1 MGELSAAHEIARR
14 LDTIYDTELTNHLVV
29 SLSSPSYTL
38 AQLSALAR
46 DYIND
51 VRNHWAEGHVVEVEL
66 RLSLFLA
73 YLQRLEN
80 RP

>member
-1 MGELSAAHEIARR
+1 MPIKEFTLRE
-14 LDTIYDTELTNHLVV
+14 V
-29 SLSSPSYTL
+29 SVKQSPRYTL

-51 VRNHWAEGHVVEVEL
+51 ARNHWAEGDVVEVEL

-73 YLQRLEN
+73 WIQGKQKRDLK
-80 RP
+80 